1 MSSEKRT
8 PRAAYLGEQPSPY
21 YARLNRAH
29 FALPAVPPVAAGRP
43 RRLVTQPGVLDR
55 SAFLAHANEI
65 GLDQSVKVVPL
76 PVCIPRWL
84 SRVVINEMAA
94 LRQAGVLTVLR
105 GGRRTDLARPL
116 APEARAHVLA
126 HAPNVVQ
133 LVERIEAALGDG
145 DLFLRAVKYDD
156 ARFSSTH
163 QTDNLSGSN
172 VHFDAQEATLGEW
185 SGEIHQYFANVA
197 TLPRQFRILPVTLP
211 EMLERMVADGHL
223 SPEGTTSV
231 RIRTILTTFQAI
243 YAEPVEQ
250 IVIESGQLAIFDGRL
265 FAHDAGKGRLRDLVA
280 GRFVPSRE
288 PDLVITLDSK
298 KTGFHEGM
306 YDPSLPFLTDPGHA
320 SYWERMAR
328 VRA

>member
-1 MSSEKRT
+1 VSG
-8 PRAAYLGEQPSPY
+8 PD
-21 YARLNRAH
+21 
-29 FALPAVPPVAAGRP
+29 
-43 RRLVTQPGVLDR
+43 VLDR
-55 SAFLAHANEI
+55 SAFLAHANET
-65 GLDQSVKVVPL
+65 GLDRSVKVVPL
-76 PVCIPRWL
+76 PLCIPRWL
-84 SRVVINEMAA
+84 SRAVISEMAE
-94 LRQAGVLTVLR
+94 LRRAEVLTVLR

-126 HAPNVVQ
+126 HAPNVVR
-133 LVERIEAALGDG
+133 LIERVEAALGND
-145 DLFLRAVKYDD
+145 DLFLRTVKYDD

-163 QTDNLSGSN
+163 QTDDRSGAN
-172 VHFDAQEATLGEW
+172 FHFDAQESSLGDW

-211 EMLERMVADGHL
+211 EMLARLVADGHL
-223 SPEGTTSV
+223 TREAAMSTKV
-231 RIRTILTTFQAI
+231 RTILTTFQTI

-298 KTGFHEGM
+298 RTGFHEGM
-306 YDPSLPFLTDPGHA
+306 YDPSLPFLTDPGHP

-328 VRA
+328 VR

>member
-8 PRAAYLGEQPSPY
+8 PRAAYLGERPSPY
-21 YARLNRAH
+21 YARLNSAH
-29 FALPAVPPVAAGRP
+29 FQLPAASPTTHGQP
-43 RRLVTQPGVLDR
+43 RRLVTQPDVLDR

-65 GLDQSVKVVPL
+65 GLDRSVKVVPL
-76 PVCIPRWL
+76 PLCIPRWL
-84 SRVVINEMAA
+84 SQAVINEMAE
-94 LRQAGVLTVLR
+94 LRRAEVLTVLR

-116 APEARAHVLA
+116 APDARAHVLA
-126 HAPNVVQ
+126 HAPSVVELIQ
-133 LVERIEAALGDG
+133 RVEEALGDG
-145 DLFLRAVKYDD
+145 DLFLRTVKYDD

-163 QTDNLSGSN
+163 QTDNLSGAN
-172 VHFDAQEATLGEW
+172 FHFDAQDATLGEW

-211 EMLERMVADGHL
+211 EMLERLVSDGHITA
-223 SPEGTTSV
+223 EGAMSIRV
-231 RIRTILTTFQAI
+231 RTILTTFQAI

-265 FAHDAGKGRLRDLVA
+265 FAHDAGKGRLRDLAA
-280 GRFVPSRE
+280 GRFVPTRE

-298 KTGFHEGM
+298 KTRFHEGM
-306 YDPSLPFLTDPGHA
+306 YEPALPFLTDPGHP

-328 VRA
+328 VRP

>member
-1 MSSEKRT
+1 V
-8 PRAAYLGEQPSPY
+8 Q
-21 YARLNRAH
+21 
-29 FALPAVPPVAAGRP
+29 PVAAGQS
-43 RRLVTQPGVLDR
+43 RRLVRVSDVLDR
-55 SAFLAHANEI
+55 SVFLAHANES

-76 PVCIPRWL
+76 PLCIPHWL
-84 SRVVINEMAA
+84 SRAVISEMAA
-94 LRQAGVLTVLR
+94 LRRAEVLTVLR

-126 HAPNVVQ
+126 HAPNVVR
-133 LVERIEAALGDG
+133 LIERIEAALGDG
-145 DLFLRAVKYDD
+145 DLFLRTVKYDD

-163 QTDNLSGSN
+163 QTDNLSGAN
-172 VHFDAQEATLGEW
+172 FHFDAQESSLGDW

-211 EMLERMVADGHL
+211 EMLDRLVADGYLTHAAAM
-223 SPEGTTSV
+223 STKV
-231 RIRTILTTFQAI
+231 RTILARFQAI

-265 FAHDAGKGRLRDLVA
+265 FAHDAGKGRLRDLVD

-298 KTGFHEGM
+298 RTGFHEGM
-306 YDPSLPFLTDPGHA
+306 YDPSLPFLTDVGHP

-328 VRA
+328 VRV